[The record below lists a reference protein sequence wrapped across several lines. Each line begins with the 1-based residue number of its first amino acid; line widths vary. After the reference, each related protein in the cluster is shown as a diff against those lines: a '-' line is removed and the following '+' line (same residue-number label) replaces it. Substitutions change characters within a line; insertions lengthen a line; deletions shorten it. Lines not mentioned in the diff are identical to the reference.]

1 MRHAGLLLAL
11 LVTATHL
18 PACATT
24 ASPGALKGQSGP
36 VAWEILDIQQA
47 LEDNGFRMRWDF
59 IIVLKNTG
67 DIAVNFERAEKGS
80 RAGGSVDSISGGM
93 ATVAYVH
100 RLEPAGELRIRQSEA
115 WGCSPCAP
123 GHQHRLFSDGIIV
136 YYTLFGHDSAGGGV
150 RVPIALRLNSSVGER
165 K

>member
-11 LVTATHL
+11 LAAATQL

-24 ASPGALKGQSGP
+24 GSPDARKGQSGS
-36 VAWEILDIQQA
+36 VNWEIVDIKQT
-47 LEDNGFRMRWDF
+47 LTENGYRMRWDF
-59 IIVLKNTG
+59 TVVLRNTG
-67 DIAVNFERAEKGS
+67 DIAVNFERVEKAT

-93 ATVAYVH
+93 STVPYKH
-100 RLEPAGELRIRQSEA
+100 RLEPAGELRVRQGES

-123 GHQHRLFSDGIIV
+123 GHLPRFFSDGIIV
-136 YYTLFGHDSAGGGV
+136 YYTLFGRDAAGSDV

-165 K
+165 N

>member
-11 LVTATHL
+11 LAAATLL

-24 ASPGALKGQSGP
+24 GSPGDTKGQSGP
-36 VAWEILDIQQA
+36 VAWEIVDVGQS
-47 LEDNGFRMRWDF
+47 LEDNGFRMRWNF
-59 IIVLKNTG
+59 TLVFKNTS
-67 DIAVNFERAEKGS
+67 DIAVDFERVEHGS
-80 RAGGSVDSISGGM
+80 RAGGPVDDIVGGM
-93 ATVAYVH
+93 ATAPFAH
-100 RLEPAGELRIRQSEA
+100 RLVPGQELRISQNES

-123 GHQHRLFSDGIIV
+123 GRLPRFFSDGIIV
-136 YYTLFGHDSAGGGV
+136 YYTLFGHDAAGGSV